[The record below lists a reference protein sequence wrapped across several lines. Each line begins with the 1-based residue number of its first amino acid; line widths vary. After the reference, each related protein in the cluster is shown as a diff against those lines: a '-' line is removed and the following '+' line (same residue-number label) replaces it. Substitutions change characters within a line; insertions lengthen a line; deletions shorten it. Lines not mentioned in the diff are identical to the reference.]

1 MKNTLNALWLLSLLP
16 LVSFAADKTTAQK
29 VDKELTEGAQKIG
42 SFFEGKKEARA
53 KEKKKKKSPTKSTVD
68 SVNEAG
74 DAVMG
79 EIGEILGTQKK

>member
-1 MKNTLNALWLLSLLP
+1 MKNILIAFLLLP
-16 LVSFAADKTTAQK
+16 ALTTFAAEKSTAQK
-29 VDKELTEGAQKIG
+29 VDKEPTEGAQKVG

-53 KEKKKKKSPTKSTVD
+53 KKKSKKKSPAKSAVD

>member
-1 MKNTLNALWLLSLLP
+1 MKNILIALLLLP
-16 LVSFAADKTTAQK
+16 SLTFAAEKTTAQK

-53 KEKKKKKSPTKSTVD
+53 KAAKKKKSPAKSAVD

-79 EIGEILGTQKK
+79 GIGEILGTQKE

>member
-1 MKNTLNALWLLSLLP
+1 MKNILIALSLLP
-16 LVSFAADKTTAQK
+16 CFTFASFAAEKTTAQK
-29 VDKELTEGAQKIG
+29 VDKELTEGAQKVG

-53 KEKKKKKSPTKSTVD
+53 KAKKKKKSPTKSAVD

>member
-1 MKNTLNALWLLSLLP
+1 MKNILIALLLLP
-16 LVSFAADKTTAQK
+16 AVTFAAEKTTAQK
-29 VDKELTEGAQKIG
+29 VDKELAEGAQKIG

-53 KEKKKKKSPTKSTVD
+53 KQKKKKKSPAKSAVD

-79 EIGEILGTQKK
+79 EIGEILGTQKE